1 MAEVSVMPDMPD
13 LIEILES
20 FNRKERFFLVAQAL
34 YEEREDP
41 KFELSDAF
49 REKLGTKVGIIIP
62 TEKVFVAMDYHL
74 NWVHA
79 SLVLFH
85 YSEESDSVS
94 LLNLEGTIEGNQRD
108 IDLLV
113 AFYNGDKY
121 HLIFVEAKAYD
132 GDGYAGFG
140 KGELVKKVE
149 RLEKIINLDKES
161 GHQDVETYFCLMS
174 GYKPQNL
181 TKDWPEW
188 NGKPLLW
195 MPLSLPENR
204 YVLNYSEFSIVEQE
218 KVDNQKQFNSKTVVS
233 GKKGSGKVDEGQ
245 E

>member
-1 MAEVSVMPDMPD
+1 MPD
-13 LIEILES
+13 LIEIMES

-34 YEEREDP
+34 GKPE
-41 KFELSDAF
+41 FELSDDF
-49 REKLGTKVGIIIP
+49 RQKLGDKVGITIP

-79 SLVLFH
+79 SLVLAH
-85 YSEESDSVS
+85 HNDESERRSCLDI
-94 LLNLEGTIEGNQRD
+94 EGTTEDNQQD

-113 AFYNGDKY
+113 AFKGTGSCY
-121 HLIFVEAKAYD
+121 HLIFVEAKGYD
-132 GDGYAGFG
+132 AKGFSGFG
-140 KGELVKKVE
+140 KGELVKKVD

-181 TKDWPEW
+181 TKNWPDW

-195 MPLSLPENR
+195 MPLSLPDTR
-204 YVLNYSEFSIVEQE
+204 RVVNYSDFSIVEL
-218 KVDNQKQFNSKTVVS
+218 SK
-233 GKKGSGKVDEGQ
+233 GKGSKVFDKGIVVNGRP
-245 E
+245 